1 VATVRW
7 TQRAL
12 GDLREIND
20 FIARDSARAA
30 EAMVDRLQ
38 RATDRL
44 AAFPESGR
52 VMPEFPKL
60 HYREVIVASYR
71 VLYRIESDTVWIA
84 AVVHGR
90 RQLGKEPEDS

>member
-1 VATVRW
+1 MATVRW

-30 EAMVDRLQ
+30 EAMVGRIQ

-44 AAFPESGR
+44 ALFPESGR

-60 HYREVIVASYR
+60 RYREIIVANYR
-71 VLYRIESDTVWIA
+71 VLYKIESDTLWITA
-84 AVVHGR
+84 IVHGR
-90 RQLGKEPEDS
+90 RQLGEGTEGS